1 MNAKLKRDLLIFTII
16 FGVLTLP
23 FLFFNL
29 DVVLQ
34 KPYYSSENGW
44 FLMQIPFWDFL
55 YKYSIF
61 AGYFVAVIALF
72 VISASYWKRNLIKWR
87 KAAYFMLL
95 VIVLG
100 PGVLVNATFKDHW
113 GRPRPR
119 EIVEFD
125 GKEEFVKPWVKTD
138 GKGKSFPCG
147 HASIAF
153 YLAIPFLFLRKSYK
167 KWAWFFMIFGTLYG
181 LLVGYA
187 RMIAGGHFASDVLW
201 ASGMVWFVAILS
213 YYWLKPDKEV
223 DLSAID
229 EEAQK
234 RKGKLVAVLMG
245 IVLPIMTV
253 GLLLAT
259 PYISTRIFDKARTDL
274 DDINMKHF
282 QINIDDGVVNVG
294 FCDSLFIENSVSAFG
309 FPNSKIGWNWIEGDT
324 TTFEYIYM
332 GWFTEVRNEIT
343 MKFPTQTSWSNEL
356 FVGEGNVYLT
366 LPTDTILKNLVIEII
381 KGNLNVIAVEDAN
394 VNVVSNNSEL
404 AKIHSPNASLKLDV
418 RIHEGSIV
426 IED

>member
-1 MNAKLKRDLLIFTII
+1 MNAKLKRDLIVFAII
-16 FGVLTLP
+16 FGTLTLP

-29 DVVLQ
+29 DVILQ
-34 KPYYSSENGW
+34 KPYYSAKSGW
-44 FLMQIPFWDFL
+44 FLMQLPFWDFL

-61 AGYFVAVIALF
+61 LGYFVAVIALF
-72 VISASYWKRNLIKWR
+72 VVSASYWKLNLIKWR

-153 YLAIPFLFLRKSYK
+153 YLAIPFLFLRKNYK
-167 KWAWFFMIFGTLYG
+167 KWAWFFMVFGTLYG

-201 ASGMVWFVAILS
+201 ASGMVWFVGILS

-223 DLSAID
+223 DLASINEA
-229 EEAQK
+229 AQK
-234 RKGKLVAVLMG
+234 SKGKIVAALMG
-245 IVLPIMTV
+245 IVLPIITL

-259 PYISTRIFDKARTDL
+259 PYISTRVFDKGRADL
-274 DDINMKHF
+274 EEINMKHF
-282 QINIDDGVVNVG
+282 QINIDEGVVNIE
-294 FCDSLFIENSVSAFG
+294 FCDSLFIQNSVSAFG
-309 FPNSKIGWNWIEGDT
+309 FPNSKIGWNWLEGDT
-324 TTFEYIYM
+324 TSFEYNYM
-332 GWFTEVRNEIT
+332 GWFTEVRNEIV
-343 MKFPTQTSWSNEL
+343 MKFPINTNWTNKLLVE
-356 FVGEGNVYLT
+356 EGNVYLII
-366 LPTDTILKNLVIEII
+366 PSDTVAKNLTIEII
-381 KGNLNVIAVEDAN
+381 KGDLTVRSIEDAQANIVSINKELGKLHSSSSNLNLEII
-394 VNVVSNNSEL
+394 L
-404 AKIHSPNASLKLDV
+404 
-418 RIHEGSIV
+418 HEGEV
-426 IED
+426 ITE

>member
-1 MNAKLKRDLLIFTII
+1 MRKHLRRDLLIFVII
-16 FGVLTLP
+16 FGLLTVP
-23 FLFFNL
+23 FLIFNL
-29 DVVLQ
+29 DVLLEQ
-34 KPYYSSENGW
+34 PYYTSENGW

-61 AGYFVAVIALF
+61 LGYFVAVIALF
-72 VISASYWKRNLIKWR
+72 VVSASYWKRNLIKWR

-125 GKEEFVKPWVKTD
+125 GAEQYAKPWVKTD

-153 YLAIPFLFLRKSYK
+153 YLAIPFLFLRKKYK
-167 KWAWFFMIFGTLYG
+167 KWAWFFMVFGTLYG

-201 ASGMVWFVAILS
+201 AAGMVWFVGILA
-213 YYWLKPDKEV
+213 YHWLKPDAEI
-223 DLSAID
+223 DIDSID
-229 EEAQK
+229 EAAQK
-234 RKGKLVAVLMG
+234 RKGKIVAVLMG

-259 PYISTRIFDKARTDL
+259 PYISNRIFDRGRADL
-274 DDINMKHF
+274 EGIGMNHF
-282 QINIDDGVVNVG
+282 QVNIDEGVINVA
-294 FCDSLFIENSVSAFG
+294 FCDSLYIQNSVSAFG
-309 FPNSKIGWNWIEGDT
+309 FPNSKIDWNWVEADT
-324 TTFEYIYM
+324 TTFGYKYL

-343 MKFPTQTSWSNEL
+343 MKFPTQTTWTNKL
-356 FVGEGNVYLT
+356 YVTEGNVFLT
-366 LPTDTILKNLVIEII
+366 IPNDTIPKNLSIEIV
-381 KGNLNVIAVEDAN
+381 KGDLKIIAVEGAV

-404 AKIHSPNASLKLDV
+404 AKMHNPKASLSLE
-418 RIHEGSIV
+418 INMHEGSVLIG
-426 IED
+426 E